1 MIVDAISCARKGYY
15 ALVDDDLRE
24 VAVAPGFD
32 LPEFVAFCVWRLAS
46 EEPAA
51 CSSNICSGL
60 GLDAETR
67 RALSETLFVRM
78 KGFDER
84 VADVS
89 AQVASTLSFHQF
101 WEHVVKRTKLHK
113 GPFGARRQTARLQFE
128 LLAQGARGAA
138 LSRGIEGAISS
149 ACGAAFAS
157 HDTPGA
163 DGASFASVAAF
174 FGASCCR
181 VGAEDDDAAF
191 EQDDDVDEH
200 VEVDVD
206 DDDDDL
212 PPWTAGDA
220 AVMRGALDA
229 LDGDERAL
237 CAPGLWMR
245 HGDEARSA
253 AVRVVLEAKPAIA
266 AAIDAGD
273 PHAVIDAVAALLRER
288 APLATLGRRKAFIRA
303 ATEPSPSRGVAGQRH
318 HLCILLGE
326 LPPFHREVLTRL
338 AKHLGRIVRRRR
350 LNGASWR
357 GLAAATAPLIFG
369 HGVAAD
375 ADEALWATVACAR
388 LLRTVNAA
396 AGGPKSPTPSPL
408 TSPTVASPV
417 SPSPSPREPS
427 PVATPVAKPRSIEPS
442 PPEPAATPPERRSRR
457 EPPASRPR
465 RGVQNPSRR
474 RQSRNRRQSRR
485 RNRPTPATVTP
496 SRGERRCVVV
506 RAFVARSPN
515 DSR

>member
-1 MIVDAISCARKGYY
+1 
-15 ALVDDDLRE
+15 
-24 VAVAPGFD
+24 
-32 LPEFVAFCVWRLAS
+32 
-46 EEPAA
+46 
-51 CSSNICSGL
+51 
-60 GLDAETR
+60 
-67 RALSETLFVRM
+67 
-78 KGFDER
+78 
-84 VADVS
+84 
-89 AQVASTLSFHQF
+89 
-101 WEHVVKRTKLHK
+101 
-113 GPFGARRQTARLQFE
+113 
-128 LLAQGARGAA
+128 
-138 LSRGIEGAISS
+138 
-149 ACGAAFAS
+149 
-157 HDTPGA
+157 
-163 DGASFASVAAF
+163 
-174 FGASCCR
+174 
-181 VGAEDDDAAF
+181 
-191 EQDDDVDEH
+191 
-200 VEVDVD
+200 
-206 DDDDDL
+206 
-212 PPWTAGDA
+212 
-220 AVMRGALDA
+220 
-229 LDGDERAL
+229 
-237 CAPGLWMR
+237 MR

-253 AVRVVLEAKPAIA
+253 AVRVVLEAKPAID

-288 APLATLGRRKAFIRA
+288 APLATLGRRQAFIRA

-396 AGGPKSPTPSPL
+396 AGGPKSPTPSPP

-442 PPEPAATPPERRSRR
+442 PPEPAATPPRSAP
-457 EPPASRPR
+457 EPPATPQRSPEP
-465 RGVQNPSRR
+465 VATPPKPKPAPIAPPEPPQ
-474 RQSRNRRQSRR
+474 
-485 RNRPTPATVTP
+485 TPATVTP

-506 RAFVARSPN
+506 RAFVAQRANELSVNEGDVVLVPAA
-515 DSR
+515 DLAKFGSLVYARKTDGSDREGYVPHKFVREGSRR

>member
-15 ALVDDDLRE
+15 ALVEDDLRE
-24 VAVAPGFD
+24 ISVEPGFD

-51 CSSNICSGL
+51 CSSNIGSGL
-60 GLDAETR
+60 GLDGETR

-84 VADVS
+84 VADVA

-128 LLAQGARGAA
+128 LPAQGARGAA
-138 LSRGIEGAISS
+138 LSMGVEGAISS
-149 ACGAAFAS
+149 GCGAAFAS
-157 HDTPGA
+157 HEAPGA
-163 DGASFASVAAF
+163 DGASFSNVAAF

-181 VGAEDDDAAF
+181 VGAEDDDDVF
-191 EQDDDVDEH
+191 EQDEDGDAPDER

-220 AVMRGALDA
+220 AVVRGALDA

-245 HGDEARSA
+245 HGDEARSH
-253 AVRVVLEAKPAIA
+253 AVRAVLEAKPAIA

-273 PHAVIDAVAALLRER
+273 PHAVTDAVAALLRER
-288 APLATLGRRKAFIRA
+288 APLATLGRRQAFIRA

-338 AKHLGRIVRRRR
+338 AKHLGEIVRRRR
-350 LNGASWR
+350 LNGATWR

-396 AGGPKSPTPSPL
+396 AGGPKSPTPSPP

-427 PVATPVAKPRSIEPS
+427 PVARL
-442 PPEPAATPPERRSRR
+442 
-457 EPPASRPR
+457 
-465 RGVQNPSRR
+465 
-474 RQSRNRRQSRR
+474 
-485 RNRPTPATVTP
+485 
-496 SRGERRCVVV
+496 
-506 RAFVARSPN
+506 
-515 DSR
+515 